1 MGRHSTPVRA
11 LKIITF
17 LLMGFHSF
25 STLSQENT
33 LIKGKVVTDSHE
45 PSIIHVVNLT
55 QERGTTSSE
64 TGMFFLHAKV
74 NDTLLFS
81 SVQYRNLK
89 VRITIENIENQEL
102 NVHLEREVNELEEV
116 VISNHDLSGNLKRD
130 IENIDMFDQAAVGF
144 PYLNKTAPP
153 PGSTARRIQSAG
165 NSPVEL
171 LINSLNG
178 NLKKLKK
185 LQEMEK
191 EDAWVDRGI
200 GLIDE
205 EFLTTGLLIPEE
217 ESWLFVYYCSKDSR
231 YRNLVREN
239 NPLSLMELL
248 AEKADGYLT
257 LRNEVLEA
265 LEEESAIPE

>member
-1 MGRHSTPVRA
+1 M
-11 LKIITF
+11 
-17 LLMGFHSF
+17 
-25 STLSQENT
+25 
-33 LIKGKVVTDSHE
+33 
-45 PSIIHVVNLT
+45 IHIVNLA
-55 QERGTTSSE
+55 QERGTTTSE

-89 VRITIENIENQEL
+89 IRITQENIENREVNIQ
-102 NVHLEREVNELEEV
+102 LEREVNELEEV

-130 IENIDMFDQAAVGF
+130 VENIEMFDQGSVGF
-144 PYLNKTAPP
+144 PHLLKTAPP
-153 PGSTARRIQSAG
+153 PGSSGRKIQSAS

-178 NLKKLKK
+178 NLKRLKK

-191 EDAWVDRGI
+191 EDAWIDRGI
-200 GLIDE
+200 ELIGE
-205 EFLTTGLLIPEE
+205 EFLSTDLLIPAEE
-217 ESWLFVYYCSKDSR
+217 LWLFVYYCSEDSR

-248 AEKADGYLT
+248 AEKADGYLA
-257 LRNEVLEA
+257 LRSELLEA
-265 LEEESAIPE
+265 LEEESEIH